1 MMEPSD
7 VAGLDAALF
16 ALRRAYQ
23 DAVRQ
28 MRAEPDLHAAFLI
41 ATRLAEQVREMADDA
56 ALVRAE
62 AALRIQTSEA
72 LSVSELAAQI
82 GLSKAR
88 AGQLVRA
95 ARRGQQPPE
104 SA

>member
-1 MMEPSD
+1 MTEPSD
-7 VAGLDAALF
+7 VVGLDAALF

-23 DAVRQ
+23 EAVRQ
-28 MRAEPDLHAAFLI
+28 TRAEPDLRTAYED
-41 ATRLAEQVREMADDA
+41 ATRLAEQIRELADDA

-62 AALRIQTSEA
+62 AALRIQTAEG
-72 LSVSELAAQI
+72 LSVSALAEQL

-95 ARRGQQPPE
+95 ARRGQAPG